1 MTAFLSE
8 DDGRT
13 WPYKLLLDEREDVSY
28 PDIAQDGNGNIY
40 VVYDR
45 KRVTQR
51 EILMARFRE
60 EDVKRGGLSSTDA
73 KLRILVNKA
82 AGQPDVADRD

>member
-45 KRVTQR
+45 KCVTQR